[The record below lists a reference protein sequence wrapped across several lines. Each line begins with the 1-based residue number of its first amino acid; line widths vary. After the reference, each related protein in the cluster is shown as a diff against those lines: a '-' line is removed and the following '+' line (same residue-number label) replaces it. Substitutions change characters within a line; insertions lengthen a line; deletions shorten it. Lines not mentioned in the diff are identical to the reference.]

1 MKEENEWVPFKENF
15 IFLTLFLHVFIGFF
29 VSFMPEENVVK
40 WLIINMGMAILAAAL
55 NYIIWIFQK
64 HNSKRYFSLHS
75 FVMLIVLVYYAMSP
89 VFKALYPTPFF
100 WLILVVT
107 IGFFSF
113 LLVKRDSITK
123 ALVNPREMR
132 YKKFLYIFILL
143 LLIVGGLMW
152 AYILAFETGP
162 FIGVALVFYFIGLLF
177 MLVLPAFLTTPDRAK
192 QLEKM

>member
-152 AYILAFETGP
+152 A
-162 FIGVALVFYFIGLLF
+162 LVFYFIGLLF